1 MVLERKSK
9 SIKGKNKR
17 INKGARNMRIFLWI
31 LTLFIFVF
39 LQTSLIFGE
48 NGLLEYRLSEQ
59 KIQAIVKHNRSLMD
73 ENALL
78 RGEVKDLK
86 SGLQEIESEARTQL
100 GMLKEGEEF
109 IWIPKHN

>member
-1 MVLERKSK
+1 
-9 SIKGKNKR
+9 
-17 INKGARNMRIFLWI
+17 MRIFLWI

-48 NGLLEYRLSEQ
+48 NGLLEYRLSEK
-59 KIQAIVKHNRSLMD
+59 KINSLIEHNKNLMD
-73 ENALL
+73 KNALL

-109 IWIPKHN
+109 IWIPYSTN